1 MLENVKKPVIRF
13 AEFDD
18 AWEQRKLGKI
28 ADFNP
33 NSVLPDSFEYVDLES
48 VVGTDMISHRTEKRE
63 SAPSRAQRLAKQG
76 DVFYQTVRPY
86 QRNNY
91 LFELPYDNFVF
102 STGYAQMRP
111 HIDSRF
117 LFSRIQEDRF
127 VKNVLDRCTG
137 TSYPAINASDL
148 AEIEI
153 RVPLDRAEQERIGI
167 TFKNLDN
174 LITLHQRKCDKLV
187 SVKKAMLEKMF
198 PKNGSNVPEIRF
210 GGFTDPWEQRKWSDT
225 VDISTE
231 MVDPKC
237 GDYDDLP
244 HVAPG
249 NIESFTGRVFDNVK
263 TVKEE
268 NLISGKFHF
277 YDGDIIYGKINPQLG
292 KYAFMRF
299 EGLTSADAYVLNSKN
314 GLDQKF
320 LFALIQSDYFYRYTV
335 SVSKRSGMPKI
346 NRDELNSFTYNS
358 PITVEQ
364 KRIGELFLSIDNLIT
379 LHHRKLEKLTNVKK
393 SMLDKMFI

>member
-1 MLENVKKPVIRF
+1 M
-13 AEFDD
+13 
-18 AWEQRKLGKI
+18 GKI

-174 LITLHQRKCDKLV
+174 LITLHQRKPYVYANQQSPERVLMTI
-187 SVKKAMLEKMF
+187 SISLF
-198 PKNGSNVPEIRF
+198 SN
-210 GGFTDPWEQRKWSDT
+210 S
-225 VDISTE
+225 
-231 MVDPKC
+231 
-237 GDYDDLP
+237 
-244 HVAPG
+244 
-249 NIESFTGRVFDNVK
+249 
-263 TVKEE
+263 
-268 NLISGKFHF
+268 
-277 YDGDIIYGKINPQLG
+277 
-292 KYAFMRF
+292 
-299 EGLTSADAYVLNSKN
+299 
-314 GLDQKF
+314 
-320 LFALIQSDYFYRYTV
+320 
-335 SVSKRSGMPKI
+335 
-346 NRDELNSFTYNS
+346 
-358 PITVEQ
+358 
-364 KRIGELFLSIDNLIT
+364 
-379 LHHRKLEKLTNVKK
+379 
-393 SMLDKMFI
+393 